1 MLAAEL
7 RVLGYAHDLPANNWV
22 REHTGAMAAGA
33 RNDVEQVRRHTREGR
48 AIAER
53 HRLVEAEAIN
63 LLTLAMLANVEGRFA
78 ESEAHYTEVRDRL
91 RYHGSPFGDF
101 VYVVGLTSV
110 RLGQDRPSAAEPLL
124 RTLLPGSVP
133 VAELALGVVLA
144 RQGEREQAYRL
155 GRCSPTVVPVVPDHL
170 YGIALSLRAELAFL
184 LGDLTTAL
192 ELIPLLLPLRTQLAG
207 AASIS
212 FATRPFAQSLGE
224 LHRLL
229 GDEDEALR
237 QFARAEDVARRW
249 GSRHLVEAARA
260 ASQERP
266 AWR

>member
-1 MLAAEL
+1 M
-7 RVLGYAHDLPANNWV
+7 
-22 REHTGAMAAGA
+22 
-33 RNDVEQVRRHTREGR
+33 
-48 AIAER
+48 IAER

-155 GRCSPTVVPVVPDHL
+155 GRRSPTVVPVVPDHL
-170 YGIALSLRAELAFL
+170 YGIACP
-184 LGDLTTAL
+184 LG
-192 ELIPLLLPLRTQLAG
+192 PNSP
-207 AASIS
+207 SCW
-212 FATRPFAQSLGE
+212 AT
-224 LHRLL
+224 
-229 GDEDEALR
+229 
-237 QFARAEDVARRW
+237 
-249 GSRHLVEAARA
+249 
-260 ASQERP
+260 
-266 AWR
+266 